1 MSGVFLR
8 RLCTNTSGAS
18 ARKWSVAQVFKSNFA
33 DSLEGLRAHVSGS
46 DYVAVWLRRT
56 GSPSAAWHRV
66 SRLDTLEAAYSK
78 AKHAAEKF
86 QVLQFAVCPFEVR
99 ASKVVAHPYNFHL
112 FPRDELDIKRP
123 SYSFTCQSSHL
134 ASMVDEGF
142 DFNACIY
149 DGISYLSREQ
159 EDLAKVWKGI
169 PVRGK
174 YLEKSSSSPSVADAV
189 FLERIRSRIKQW
201 KNSFE
206 DSSTRNDEP
215 LIKSMRKL
223 ILGSEEYGSRPSIT
237 IDVCSQRQVQLALE
251 VLAQFSEDLVPLII
265 PAKGAGAWAVRV
277 LLTSSKEDKNLL
289 EQELQNLEQEQ
300 TKAFRGFREVI
311 ELISAAQ
318 KPIVSHNTLNDF
330 TSIYPMFLAPL
341 PSNVDEF
348 ICSLLS
354 VFPQVFDLNH
364 LMKEIAPLGKTT
376 NIPTALSFLN
386 NRFFAP
392 VDVEVSPVAGSEGKI
407 HGLNV
412 VRICQ
417 LFAKLCSILRSAPE
431 SSQSDSSHQAG
442 TLERF
447 ANIYRPWPSADPL
460 DESISIWRN
469 DTRRVNCKD
478 VVFLWGFKKGMSTKM
493 LKSRLQGSHKVFSE
507 NFDVRL
513 VDKTCAIVIFW
524 QPGLSETLLSI
535 MNSGDI
541 SGPLWD
547 LVSEGL
553 KAAGYETYMKLC
565 RLGLFEA
572 DLADAFDYNFV
583 NHDDYSEDHSMR
595 KNYEIHSSSESM
607 IYLED
612 L

>member
-1 MSGVFLR
+1 M
-8 RLCTNTSGAS
+8 
-18 ARKWSVAQVFKSNFA
+18 
-33 DSLEGLRAHVSGS
+33 
-46 DYVAVWLRRT
+46 
-56 GSPSAAWHRV
+56 
-66 SRLDTLEAAYSK
+66 
-78 AKHAAEKF
+78 
-86 QVLQFAVCPFEVR
+86 
-99 ASKVVAHPYNFHL
+99 VAHPYNFHL

-123 SYSFTCQSSHL
+123 SYSFVCQSSHL

-159 EDLAKVWKGI
+159 ECLAKVWKGI
-169 PVRGK
+169 PVHGQ

-201 KNSFE
+201 KNAFE

-215 LIKSMRKL
+215 FVRSMRKL
-223 ILGSEEYGSRPSIT
+223 ILGSEEYGSRPSMT
-237 IDVCSQRQVQLALE
+237 LDVCSQRQVQLALE
-251 VLAQFSEDLVPLII
+251 VLAEFSEDLVPLII

-277 LLTSSKEDKNLL
+277 ILTSSKEDKILL
-289 EQELQNLEQEQ
+289 EQELRNLEHEQ
-300 TKAFRGFREVI
+300 TKAFQGFREVI

-318 KPIVSHNTLNDF
+318 KPIVSHNSLNDF
-330 TSIYPMFLAPL
+330 ASIYPMFLAPL
-341 PSNVDEF
+341 PSTVDEF
-348 ICSLLS
+348 LQSLCL
-354 VFPQVFDLNH
+354 VFPQVFDVNH

-376 NIPTALSFLN
+376 DIPTALSFLN
-386 NRFFAP
+386 NRFVAP
-392 VDVEVSPVAGSEGKI
+392 IDVEVSPVTGCEGKI

-412 VRICQ
+412 VRICH
-417 LFAKLCSILRSAPE
+417 LFAKLCSILRSASE
-431 SSQSDSSHQAG
+431 SSKSDGNHQAG

-447 ANIYRPWPSADPL
+447 ANIYRPWPSADPPE
-460 DESISIWRN
+460 ESISIWRN

-478 VVFLWGFKKGMSTKM
+478 VVFLWGFRKGLSAKL
-493 LKSRLQGSHKVFSE
+493 LKSQLQGSHDVFSE

-513 VDKTCAIVIFW
+513 VDKSCAIVIFW

-535 MNSGDI
+535 MNSSDI

-553 KAAGYETYMKLC
+553 KAAGYGMYVKLC
-565 RLGLFEA
+565 GLGLFEA
-572 DLADAFDYNFV
+572 DLADAFDCNFA

-595 KNYEIHSSSESM
+595 KNYEIQSSSESM